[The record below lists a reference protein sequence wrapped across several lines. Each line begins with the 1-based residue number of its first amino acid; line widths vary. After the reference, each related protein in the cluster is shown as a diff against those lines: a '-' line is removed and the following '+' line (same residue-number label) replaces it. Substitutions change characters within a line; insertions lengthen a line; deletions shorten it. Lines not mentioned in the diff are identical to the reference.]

1 VAALE
6 NILSPQIVQK
16 LGWTLLHFVWQA
28 GVVALLLAILLR
40 ALRKSTPNIR
50 YIVACAAMA
59 LIILMPT
66 ITFSLLSAPEPA
78 SPVESIPISARVSAA
93 LQGPYDADMPL
104 GRAAQ
109 YMQTPRY
116 TSWQERA
123 DQVCAAVLPYL
134 VAGWLVGVFGLSIWH
149 LGGWA
154 QLHRLKSRM
163 VEDVNLFV
171 HSTLQQ
177 LSGKLGVN
185 KVVQVV
191 KSALVEVPTVVG
203 WIRPVVLLPAS
214 ALTGLSSQQLEALLA
229 HELAHIR
236 RHDYLVN
243 MLQTAVEILGFY
255 HPAVWWISHTI
266 RLERENCCDDMA
278 ISVCGDARQ
287 YVKALAEMERIR
299 CGQAELAIAAG
310 GGNLSRRISRLLG
323 KEAGGKTHASWVPAV
338 IAAILLIALAIPASL
353 ALSGADAEDTSAAA
367 ISNLAAGTTTNQML
381 PPAPSSAKITDK
393 PQITVECT
401 FFEVPADSEFV
412 KGKNPGDV
420 IIRLD
425 GEFSTLL
432 EALIRATQGAHF
444 LTAPKAIMLD
454 GEEAAMEIIGQD
466 RPYIAG
472 YEPGAGGDKK
482 SKPIIENVFCG
493 LELKIKANVVEG
505 NAVHMDIYLTTR
517 SKPTEQKDASGRT
530 IHVTARNDFTTEI
543 TVNDGDTIVICG
555 AKDVGKPNHN
565 LVLQIT
571 QHIIRPDERTGIPA
585 KADIKDWL
593 AAAEPTK
600 VAEYPVTMAIKAADY
615 AKAAN
620 AKPGEN
626 PLGMTI
632 RLVLDSID
640 QLTAA
645 GTQIDDLREVRK
657 ILSAKG
663 FTIDAANFSSEKCAL
678 IISKLIDDGIKGR
691 LVCRLTKQND
701 RLLIDRID
709 FEPSARVEKPPA
721 PVPPPARQ
729 AGKIV
734 PTPPVPPAE
743 IATIPVRAKSATPS
757 AEDKTIIQ
765 IDCLVVE
772 VFTDLKMDSETAAT
786 VKHLLGNKVT
796 LRSPEMAIA
805 SELLR
810 KVADATAASK
820 EASAENQRVTEDQF
834 KAIVEMLASKGYVK
848 IMMNPTLQVV
858 DGKTAKIRSMQD
870 SLQDSLEI
878 TPHVLEDGCI
888 SLQVEAV
895 LASKPTPD
903 SKEQTPIV
911 TKREIS
917 AIDVRVKPGQS
928 LIIGGMKKTEKRSES
943 HGDVRVVDERATE
956 ELFIL
961 TATIVAAGQQADKP
975 RQTSQALLRA
985 LEHMHQEDS
994 EPAKAQSHKVT
1005 TIFELKYADCDQAA
1019 ATLQSLL
1026 TGTTD
1031 QIRIVSDARTNVL
1044 IIQAGEQDLELL
1056 RDLIR
1061 EIDTPT
1067 DDARLK
1073 DAAGKGHQ
1081 TAQAEQLR
1089 ILEKERQTLAE
1100 KLQRHRDTI
1109 RQLAQEYGTA
1119 DLTKHQDMKLQ
1130 RVATLLDTST
1140 KTEAR
1145 RMQLETELKL
1155 LEQTGEQTAT
1165 PQELL
1170 KMRQDHINN
1179 DPTIKALAEK
1189 LAQVEMELLLARQT
1203 SAESSP
1209 EITNKTRLLQG
1220 LKKRLDELKNEVG
1233 RSFDELM
1240 AEETAKGKQQK
1251 LARLQAELQQLG
1263 EYERRLSNLLNQ
1275 EDSEIVKLGR
1285 KQLDIQ
1291 DLQRQMDRDQQM
1303 YDTICRRI
1311 EELASVT
1318 KGTSERPKPEPAP
1331 SASPGLVLPAPRQRE
1346 PAKTQPVPDT
1356 PPAPTSPAPKAQDN

>member
-1 VAALE
+1 MAALE

-50 YIVACAAMA
+50 YVVACAAMA

-66 ITFSLLSAPEPA
+66 ITFNLLSAPEPA
-78 SPVESIPISARVSAA
+78 SPVESIPISAPVSAA
-93 LQGPYDADMPL
+93 RQEPYDADMPL

-109 YMQTPRY
+109 YMQMRGY
-116 TSWQERA
+116 TSWQERVEL
-123 DQVCAAVLPYL
+123 VCTSALPYI
-134 VAGWLVGVFGLSIWH
+134 VAGWLVGVFALSLWH

-163 VEDVNLFV
+163 VEDVNLLV

-255 HPAVWWISHTI
+255 HPAVWWISRTI

-310 GGNLSRRISRLLG
+310 GGNLSSRISRLLG
-323 KEAGGKTHASWVPAV
+323 KEAGGKTHASWAPAV

-367 ISNLAAGTTTNQML
+367 ISNTATHATTDDML
-381 PPAPSSAKITDK
+381 PPVPAAPVLADITGK
-393 PQITVECT
+393 LQITLECKFVE
-401 FFEVPADSEFV
+401 VRADSEFV

-425 GEFSTLL
+425 GEFSSSL
-432 EALIRATQGAHF
+432 EALIRATQGANV
-444 LTAPKAIMLD
+444 LAAPTAIILD
-454 GEEAAMEIIGQD
+454 GKEAVIGIGENC
-466 RPYIAG
+466 PYIAG
-472 YEPGAGGDKK
+472 YEPGAGADEQ
-482 SKPIIENVFCG
+482 SKPIIKYVSCG
-493 LELKIKANVVEG
+493 LELKIKANVVDSD
-505 NAVHMDIYLTTR
+505 AVHMDIHLATR
-517 SKPTEQKDASGRT
+517 SNPIEQKDASGRT
-530 IHVTARNDFTTEI
+530 IHVMASSEFTSEMTTKHGE
-543 TVNDGDTIVICG
+543 TIIISG
-555 AKDVGKPNHN
+555 PKDEDRPNQT
-565 LVLQIT
+565 LILQIT
-571 QHIIRPDERTGIPA
+571 PHIIRPDEKTGQVLPDIESKEAATSSAAVRRVPA
-585 KADIKDWL
+585 DYPTV
-593 AAAEPTK
+593 AAAVRAANNGDTIIAAAKTYLGGTKRQASDAGPTK
-600 VAEYPVTMAIKAADY
+600 AVEDPVAVAIR
-615 AKAAN
+615 
-620 AKPGEN
+620 G
-626 PLGMTI
+626 
-632 RLVLDSID
+632 VLNSIE

-645 GTQIDDLREVRK
+645 GKQIEDLGEFRK
-657 ILSAKG
+657 ILSAQG
-663 FTIDAANFSSEKCAL
+663 FTIDAANFSGDKCAL
-678 IISKLIDDGIKGR
+678 TISKTIADGRQGR

-701 RLLIDRID
+701 RLLIERID
-709 FEPSARVEKPPA
+709 FESAAPA
-721 PVPPPARQ
+721 KREPPPVKPSTSQPTAMTPTA
-729 AGKIV
+729 AGK
-734 PTPPVPPAE
+734 
-743 IATIPVRAKSATPS
+743 S
-757 AEDKTIIQ
+757 
-765 IDCLVVE
+765 
-772 VFTDLKMDSETAAT
+772 
-786 VKHLLGNKVT
+786 
-796 LRSPEMAIA
+796 
-805 SELLR
+805 
-810 KVADATAASK
+810 
-820 EASAENQRVTEDQF
+820 
-834 KAIVEMLASKGYVK
+834 
-848 IMMNPTLQVV
+848 
-858 DGKTAKIRSMQD
+858 
-870 SLQDSLEI
+870 
-878 TPHVLEDGCI
+878 
-888 SLQVEAV
+888 
-895 LASKPTPD
+895 
-903 SKEQTPIV
+903 
-911 TKREIS
+911 
-917 AIDVRVKPGQS
+917 
-928 LIIGGMKKTEKRSES
+928 
-943 HGDVRVVDERATE
+943 
-956 ELFIL
+956 
-961 TATIVAAGQQADKP
+961 QQA
-975 RQTSQALLRA
+975 
-985 LEHMHQEDS
+985 
-994 EPAKAQSHKVT
+994 PADTVVQ
-1005 TIFELKYADCDQAA
+1005 IFRLQYADCEQ
-1019 ATLQSLL
+1019 TGTILSTLL
-1026 TGTTD
+1026 TSDRKVIIVPEPRSNQLIVQATASD
-1031 QIRIVSDARTNVL
+1031 LQQIER
-1044 IIQAGEQDLELL
+1044 LL
-1056 RDLIR
+1056 A
-1061 EIDTPT
+1061 EIDVPGGQTPAET
-1067 DDARLK
+1067 IGLNIEPSSA
-1073 DAAGKGHQ
+1073 DAASQEHRIISTEK
-1081 TAQAEQLR
+1081 LR
-1089 ILEKERQTLAE
+1089 VLEEERKALAE
-1100 KLQRHRDTI
+1100 KLQTQRQTI

-1130 RVATLLDTST
+1130 RVATLLDTLT

-1145 RMQLETELKL
+1145 RMQLETEQKL

-1251 LARLQAELQQLG
+1251 LARLQAELQQFG
-1263 EYERRLSNLLNQ
+1263 EYERRLGNLLNQ

-1291 DLQRQMDRDQQM
+1291 DLQRQMDLDQQM
-1303 YDTICRRI
+1303 YDNICRRLN
-1311 EELASVT
+1311 EMQQN
-1318 KGTSERPKPEPAP
+1318 RPIGQME
-1331 SASPGLVLPAPRQRE
+1331 
-1346 PAKTQPVPDT
+1346 T
-1356 PPAPTSPAPKAQDN
+1356 PTSPDTTPRPEPVTREDQEK

>member
-1 VAALE
+1 MAALE
-6 NILSPQIVQK
+6 NILPPQIVQK

-66 ITFSLLSAPEPA
+66 ITFNLLSAPEPA

-93 LQGPYDADMPL
+93 PQEPYDADMLL

-255 HPAVWWISHTI
+255 HPAVWWTSRTI

-299 CGQAELAIAAG
+299 CGQAELAIAAS

-323 KEAGGKTHASWVPAV
+323 KEAGGKTRASWAPAV

-353 ALSGADAEDTSAAA
+353 ALSGADSEDTSAAA
-367 ISNLAAGTTTNQML
+367 ISNLAAGTTTDEML
-381 PPAPSSAKITDK
+381 PPAPGSAEIAGKL
-393 PQITVECT
+393 QIALECKVI
-401 FFEVPADSEFV
+401 EVPADSEFV

-425 GEFSTLL
+425 GEFSSLL
-432 EALIRATQGAHF
+432 EALIRATQGAHV

-454 GEEAAMEIIGQD
+454 GEEAMIAIGED
-466 RPYIAG
+466 RPCITG

-482 SKPIIENVFCG
+482 PKPIIEYVFCG
-493 LELKIKANVVEG
+493 LELKIKANVVDSD
-505 NAVHMDIYLTTR
+505 AVHMDIDLTTR
-517 SKPTEQKDASGRT
+517 SKPAEQKDASGRT
-530 IHVTARNDFTTEI
+530 IHVTARSDCTSEM
-543 TVNDGDTIVICG
+543 TVKDAETIIISG
-555 AKDVGKPNHN
+555 PKDEDRPNQT
-565 LVLQIT
+565 LILQIT
-571 QHIIRPDERTGIPA
+571 PRIIRPDERIGIPA
-585 KADIKDWL
+585 KADIKDRL

-600 VAEYPVTMAIKAADY
+600 AAEYPVTMAIKAADY

-620 AKPGEN
+620 AKPGQN
-626 PLGMTI
+626 PLGMAI
-632 RLVLDSID
+632 RVVLDSID

-663 FTIDAANFSSEKCAL
+663 FTIDAANFSGDKCAL
-678 IISKLIDDGIKGR
+678 IISKTIDDGIKGR
-691 LVCRLTKQND
+691 LACRLTKQND

-709 FEPSARVEKPPA
+709 FESAAPTKREPAGLRPPSS
-721 PVPPPARQ
+721 Q
-729 AGKIV
+729 AEEMM
-734 PTPPVPPAE
+734 PTPAGPPEADQQD
-743 IATIPVRAKSATPS
+743 SAGS
-757 AEDKTIIQ
+757 IIQ
-765 IDCLVVE
+765 I
-772 VFTDLKMDSETAAT
+772 FK
-786 VKHLLGNKVT
+786 
-796 LRSPEMAIA
+796 LR
-805 SELLR
+805 
-810 KVADATAASK
+810 
-820 EASAENQRVTEDQF
+820 
-834 KAIVEMLASKGYVK
+834 
-848 IMMNPTLQVV
+848 
-858 DGKTAKIRSMQD
+858 
-870 SLQDSLEI
+870 
-878 TPHVLEDGCI
+878 
-888 SLQVEAV
+888 
-895 LASKPTPD
+895 
-903 SKEQTPIV
+903 
-911 TKREIS
+911 
-917 AIDVRVKPGQS
+917 
-928 LIIGGMKKTEKRSES
+928 
-943 HGDVRVVDERATE
+943 
-956 ELFIL
+956 
-961 TATIVAAGQQADKP
+961 
-975 RQTSQALLRA
+975 
-985 LEHMHQEDS
+985 
-994 EPAKAQSHKVT
+994 
-1005 TIFELKYADCDQAA
+1005 YADCEQAA
-1019 ATLQSLL
+1019 TILSTLL
-1026 TGTTD
+1026 TSD
-1031 QIRIVSDARTNVL
+1031 RKVMIVPEPRSNQLIVQAAESDFQQIER
-1044 IIQAGEQDLELL
+1044 LL
-1056 RDLIR
+1056 A
-1061 EIDTPT
+1061 EIDVPGGRTPAET
-1067 DDARLK
+1067 IGLNIEPSSA
-1073 DAAGKGHQ
+1073 DAASQEHRIISTEK
-1081 TAQAEQLR
+1081 LR
-1089 ILEKERQTLAE
+1089 VLEEERKALAE
-1100 KLQRHRDTI
+1100 KLQTQRQTI

-1130 RVATLLDTST
+1130 RVATLLDTRT

-1165 PQELL
+1165 PQALL
-1170 KMRQDHINN
+1170 KMRQDYTNN

-1251 LARLQAELQQLG
+1251 LARLQAELQQFG

-1291 DLQRQMDRDQQM
+1291 DLQRQMDLDQQM
-1303 YDTICRRI
+1303 YDTVSRRLK
-1311 EELASVT
+1311 EMQQN
-1318 KGTSERPKPEPAP
+1318 RPIGQVETPTAPDTTPRPEP
-1331 SASPGLVLPAPRQRE
+1331 VTRE
-1346 PAKTQPVPDT
+1346 DQEK
-1356 PPAPTSPAPKAQDN
+1356 

>member
-1 VAALE
+1 MAALE

-66 ITFSLLSAPEPA
+66 ITFNLLSAPEPA

-93 LQGPYDADMPL
+93 LQESYDADMPL

-243 MLQTAVEILGFY
+243 MLQTVVEILGFY
-255 HPAVWWISHTI
+255 HPAVWWLSNRI

-278 ISVCGDARQ
+278 VSITGDARQ
-287 YVKALAEMERIR
+287 YAKALAEMERIR
-299 CGQAELAIAAG
+299 SGEAELAIAAS

-323 KEAGGKTHASWVPAV
+323 KDLAPKRRTSWAPAAV
-338 IAAILLIALAIPASL
+338 AAVLLIALAIPAAL
-353 ALSGADAEDTSAAA
+353 AISGGSPEDTHAAVVRD
-367 ISNLAAGTTTNQML
+367 LLMETTADQTL
-381 PPAPSSAKITDK
+381 PPAPVLADIAGKT
-393 PQITVECT
+393 QIDFDCKVI
-401 FFEVPADSEFV
+401 EVPGDSEFV
-412 KGKNPGDV
+412 KGKNPGDI

-425 GEFSTLL
+425 GEFSSRL
-432 EALIRATQGAHF
+432 EALIRAIQGAHV
-444 LTAPKAIMLD
+444 LAAPRVIILD
-454 GEEAAMEIIGQD
+454 GEDAMMATGEQ
-466 RPYIAG
+466 RPCITG

-482 SKPIIENVFCG
+482 PKPIIKSVFCG
-493 LELKIKANVVEG
+493 LELKIKPNVVG
-505 NAVHMDIYLTTR
+505 SDAVHMDIHLSMR
-517 SKPTEQKDASGRT
+517 SKPAEQKDASGHK
-530 IHVTARNDFTTEI
+530 IHVTTSNECTTES
-543 TVNDGDTIVICG
+543 TVNDGDTIIISG
-555 AKDVGKPNHN
+555 PKDADRPNQT
-565 LVLQIT
+565 LILQIT
-571 QHIIRPDERTGIPA
+571 PHIIRPDEGVGISA
-585 KADIKDWL
+585 KAGIKDQL
-593 AAAEPTK
+593 AAAEPSK
-600 VAEYPVTMAIKAADY
+600 AAEYPVTMAIKAADY

-626 PLGMTI
+626 PLGMAI
-632 RLVLDSID
+632 RVVLDSIE

-663 FTIDAANFSSEKCAL
+663 FTIDAANFSGDKCAL
-678 IISKLIDDGIKGR
+678 TISKLIDDGIKGR

-903 SKEQTPIV
+903 SKEQAPIV

-917 AIDVRVKPGQS
+917 ALDVRVKPGQS
-928 LIIGGMKKTEKRSES
+928 LIIGGMKKTEKRSET

-994 EPAKAQSHKVT
+994 EPAKAQSDKVT

-1026 TGTTD
+1026 TDTTD

-1145 RMQLETELKL
+1145 RMQMETELKL

-1220 LKKRLDELKNEVG
+1220 LKKRLDESKNEVG

-1240 AEETAKGKQQK
+1240 TEETAKGKQQK
-1251 LARLQAELQQLG
+1251 LARLQAELQQFG

-1291 DLQRQMDRDQQM
+1291 DLQRQVDLDQQM
-1303 YDTICRRI
+1303 YDNICRRI

-1331 SASPGLVLPAPRQRE
+1331 SASPGLVLPAPRRLE

-1356 PPAPTSPAPKAQDN
+1356 PPAPTPPAPKAQEN

>member
-1 VAALE
+1 MAALE

-66 ITFSLLSAPEPA
+66 ITFNLLSAPEPA
-78 SPVESIPISARVSAA
+78 SPVESIPISAPVSAA
-93 LQGPYDADMPL
+93 PQEPYDADMPL

-123 DQVCAAVLPYL
+123 EQVCTAVLPYL

-163 VEDVNLFV
+163 VEDVNLLV

-255 HPAVWWISHTI
+255 HPAVWWISRTI

-299 CGQAELAIAAG
+299 CGQAELAIAAS

-353 ALSGADAEDTSAAA
+353 ALSGADSEDTSAAA
-367 ISNLAAGTTTNQML
+367 ISN
-381 PPAPSSAKITDK
+381 PAPDTTAGDILLPTPDLAETAGKL
-393 PQITVECT
+393 QITLECT

-425 GEFSTLL
+425 GEFSSLL

-444 LTAPKAIMLD
+444 LAAPRAIILD
-454 GEEAAMEIIGQD
+454 GKEAVIGIGENW
-466 RPYIAG
+466 PYIAG
-472 YEPGAGGDKK
+472 YEPGAGADEQ
-482 SKPIIENVFCG
+482 SKPIIEYVLCG
-493 LELKIKANVVEG
+493 LELKIKANVVDSD
-505 NAVHMDIYLTTR
+505 AVHMDIHLATR
-517 SKPTEQKDASGRT
+517 SKPAEQKDASGRI
-530 IHVTARNDFTTEI
+530 IHVMARNEFTSEMT
-543 TVNDGDTIVICG
+543 TKDGETIIISG
-555 AKDVGKPNHN
+555 PKDEDRPNQT
-565 LVLQIT
+565 LILQIT
-571 QHIIRPDERTGIPA
+571 PHIIRPDEGVGISA
-585 KADIKDWL
+585 KADIKGRLGD
-593 AAAEPTK
+593 AEISK
-600 VAEYPVTMAIKAADY
+600 VGEYPVTMAIKAADY
-615 AKAAN
+615 AIAAN
-620 AKPGEN
+620 AKAGQN
-626 PLGMTI
+626 PLGIAI

-645 GTQIDDLREVRK
+645 GIQIDDLHEVRK
-657 ILSAKG
+657 ILSAQG
-663 FTIDAANFSSEKCAL
+663 FTIDAANFSGDRCSL
-678 IISKLIDDGIKGR
+678 VISKPIDDGIKGR
-691 LVCRLTKQND
+691 LACRLTKQND

-709 FEPSARVEKPPA
+709 FESSG
-721 PVPPPARQ
+721 PARQ
-729 AGKIV
+729 ETPAVKPSAPQPTEMTPTAGKGQQD
-734 PTPPVPPAE
+734 
-743 IATIPVRAKSATPS
+743 S
-757 AEDKTIIQ
+757 AESIVRI
-765 IDCLVVE
+765 
-772 VFTDLKMDSETAAT
+772 
-786 VKHLLGNKVT
+786 
-796 LRSPEMAIA
+796 
-805 SELLR
+805 
-810 KVADATAASK
+810 
-820 EASAENQRVTEDQF
+820 F
-834 KAIVEMLASKGYVK
+834 K
-848 IMMNPTLQVV
+848 
-858 DGKTAKIRSMQD
+858 
-870 SLQDSLEI
+870 
-878 TPHVLEDGCI
+878 
-888 SLQVEAV
+888 
-895 LASKPTPD
+895 
-903 SKEQTPIV
+903 
-911 TKREIS
+911 
-917 AIDVRVKPGQS
+917 
-928 LIIGGMKKTEKRSES
+928 
-943 HGDVRVVDERATE
+943 
-956 ELFIL
+956 
-961 TATIVAAGQQADKP
+961 
-975 RQTSQALLRA
+975 
-985 LEHMHQEDS
+985 
-994 EPAKAQSHKVT
+994 
-1005 TIFELKYADCDQAA
+1005 LKYANCEQAA
-1019 ATLQSLL
+1019 TILTPLL
-1026 TGTTD
+1026 TSGRKVIVVPEPRSNQLIVQATASD
-1031 QIRIVSDARTNVL
+1031 LQQIER
-1044 IIQAGEQDLELL
+1044 LL
-1056 RDLIR
+1056 A
-1061 EIDTPT
+1061 EIDVPGGQTPAET
-1067 DDARLK
+1067 IGLNIEPSSA
-1073 DAAGKGHQ
+1073 DAASQEHRIISTEK
-1081 TAQAEQLR
+1081 LR
-1089 ILEKERQTLAE
+1089 VLEEERKALAE
-1100 KLQRHRDTI
+1100 KLQTQRQTI

-1130 RVATLLDTST
+1130 RVATLLDTLT

-1251 LARLQAELQQLG
+1251 LARLQAELQQFG
-1263 EYERRLSNLLNQ
+1263 EYERRLGNLLNQ

-1291 DLQRQMDRDQQM
+1291 DLQRRMDLDQQM
-1303 YDTICRRI
+1303 YDNLCRRLN
-1311 EELASVT
+1311 EMQQN
-1318 KGTSERPKPEPAP
+1318 RPIGQMQTPTAPDTTPRPEP
-1331 SASPGLVLPAPRQRE
+1331 VTRE
-1346 PAKTQPVPDT
+1346 DQ
-1356 PPAPTSPAPKAQDN
+1356 

>member
-1 VAALE
+1 MAALE

-66 ITFSLLSAPEPA
+66 ITFNLLSAPQPA

-93 LQGPYDADMPL
+93 PQEPYGADMLL

-299 CGQAELAIAAG
+299 CGQAELAIAAS

-323 KEAGGKTHASWVPAV
+323 KEAGVKTHASWAPAV

-353 ALSGADAEDTSAAA
+353 ALSGADSEDTSAAA
-367 ISNLAAGTTTNQML
+367 ISNLAAGTTTDEML
-381 PPAPSSAKITDK
+381 PPAPGSAEIAGKL
-393 PQITVECT
+393 QIALECKVI
-401 FFEVPADSEFV
+401 EVPADSEFV

-425 GEFSTLL
+425 GEFSSRL
-432 EALIRATQGAHF
+432 EALIRATQGAHV

-454 GEEAAMEIIGQD
+454 GEEAMIAIGED
-466 RPYIAG
+466 RPCITG

-482 SKPIIENVFCG
+482 PKPIIEYVFCG
-493 LELKIKANVVEG
+493 LELKIKANVVDSD
-505 NAVHMDIYLTTR
+505 AVHMDIDLTTR
-517 SKPTEQKDASGRT
+517 SKPAEQKDASGRT
-530 IHVTARNDFTTEI
+530 IHVTARSDCTSEM
-543 TVNDGDTIVICG
+543 TVKDAETIIISG
-555 AKDVGKPNHN
+555 PKDEDRPNQT
-565 LVLQIT
+565 LILQIT
-571 QHIIRPDERTGIPA
+571 PRIIRPDERIGIPA
-585 KADIKDWL
+585 KADIKDRL

-600 VAEYPVTMAIKAADY
+600 AAEYPVTMAIKAADY

-620 AKPGEN
+620 AKPGQN
-626 PLGMTI
+626 PLGMAI
-632 RLVLDSID
+632 RVVLDSID

-663 FTIDAANFSSEKCAL
+663 FTIDAANFSGDKCAL
-678 IISKLIDDGIKGR
+678 LISKLIDDGIKGR
-691 LVCRLTKQND
+691 LACRLTKQND
-701 RLLIDRID
+701 RLLIERID
-709 FEPSARVEKPPA
+709 FESAG
-721 PVPPPARQ
+721 PARREPARLRPLSSQ
-729 AGKIV
+729 AEETM
-734 PTPPVPPAE
+734 PTPAGPPEADQQD
-743 IATIPVRAKSATPS
+743 SAGS
-757 AEDKTIIQ
+757 IIQ
-765 IDCLVVE
+765 I
-772 VFTDLKMDSETAAT
+772 FK
-786 VKHLLGNKVT
+786 
-796 LRSPEMAIA
+796 LR
-805 SELLR
+805 
-810 KVADATAASK
+810 
-820 EASAENQRVTEDQF
+820 
-834 KAIVEMLASKGYVK
+834 
-848 IMMNPTLQVV
+848 
-858 DGKTAKIRSMQD
+858 
-870 SLQDSLEI
+870 
-878 TPHVLEDGCI
+878 
-888 SLQVEAV
+888 
-895 LASKPTPD
+895 
-903 SKEQTPIV
+903 
-911 TKREIS
+911 
-917 AIDVRVKPGQS
+917 
-928 LIIGGMKKTEKRSES
+928 
-943 HGDVRVVDERATE
+943 
-956 ELFIL
+956 
-961 TATIVAAGQQADKP
+961 
-975 RQTSQALLRA
+975 
-985 LEHMHQEDS
+985 
-994 EPAKAQSHKVT
+994 
-1005 TIFELKYADCDQAA
+1005 YADCEQAATILSTLLTSDRKVMIVPEPRSNQLIVQAA
-1019 ATLQSLL
+1019 ASDFQQIERLL
-1026 TGTTD
+1026 
-1031 QIRIVSDARTNVL
+1031 A
-1044 IIQAGEQDLELL
+1044 
-1056 RDLIR
+1056 
-1061 EIDTPT
+1061 EIDVPGGRTPAET
-1067 DDARLK
+1067 IGLNIEPNSA
-1073 DAAGKGHQ
+1073 DAASQEHRIISTEK
-1081 TAQAEQLR
+1081 LR
-1089 ILEKERQTLAE
+1089 VLEEERKALAE
-1100 KLQRHRDTI
+1100 KLQTQRQTI

-1130 RVATLLDTST
+1130 RVATLLDTRT

-1165 PQELL
+1165 PQALL
-1170 KMRQDHINN
+1170 KMRQDYTNN

-1189 LAQVEMELLLARQT
+1189 VAQVEMELLLARQT

-1291 DLQRQMDRDQQM
+1291 DLQRQMDLDQQM
-1303 YDTICRRI
+1303 YDTVSRRLK
-1311 EELASVT
+1311 EMQQN
-1318 KGTSERPKPEPAP
+1318 RPIGQVETPTAPDTTPRPEP
-1331 SASPGLVLPAPRQRE
+1331 VTRE
-1346 PAKTQPVPDT
+1346 DQEK
-1356 PPAPTSPAPKAQDN
+1356 